1 VTLIEQAIQQKNSRQ
16 IYVRHG
22 DLTVRLEKRKDM

>member
-1 VTLIEQAIQQKNSRQ
+1 LMLIEQAIQQNNSRQ

-22 DLTVRLEKRKDM
+22 DLTVRLEKRKDV

>member
-1 VTLIEQAIQQKNSRQ
+1 MLIEQATQQKHSRQ

-22 DLTVRLEKRKDM
+22 NLTVRLEKRKDV